1 MSIIA
6 AVGNSRTFTIEGLAS
21 DTIKRINEAV
31 PERGG
36 QLIAC
41 DRDFKRISG
50 EVGGVDV
57 PGDLEPFKRRSGR

>member
-1 MSIIA
+1 M
-6 AVGNSRTFTIEGLAS
+6 NSRTFTIEGLAS

-41 DRDFKRISG
+41 DWDFKRISG

-57 PGDLEPFKRRSGR
+57 PGDLEPFKRRSSR